1 MMIGTQMMIGRSDS
15 QQNAGFLRGASTS
28 TGRLA
33 AGCGSH
39 LGPAVTDRMQRPN
52 TRLLSTRIIRSQ
64 PLASTGPFSNRVPLV
79 NSLLLFFCCRTG
91 VTVLSAVGRIRRNI
105 WFEAQALQ
113 CPQRA
118 HIVFMWPKAL
128 LRSRLHPPAPSPRR
142 ATVTSEAMLRMD
154 LGEGLV
160 RRRPAAR
167 TSGMARLSARC
178 CA

>member
-1 MMIGTQMMIGRSDS
+1 
-15 QQNAGFLRGASTS
+15 AG
-28 TGRLA
+28 
-33 AGCGSH
+33 
-39 LGPAVTDRMQRPN
+39 
-52 TRLLSTRIIRSQ
+52 SQ
-64 PLASTGPFSNRVPLV
+64 PCSWRNGAFSNRVPLV

-91 VTVLSAVGRIRRNI
+91 ATVLSAVGRIRRNI

-118 HIVFMWPKAL
+118 HIVFMSTTGSHCLYVAQGPLAQ
-128 LRSRLHPPAPSPRR
+128 PPAPSPHR